1 VKVKAFIDGAS
12 RGNPGPASVGVQL
25 LDETGGVLKEHGR
38 TLGRQTNNV
47 AEYEALLDALRL
59 AKSLGATEL
68 LVHSDSLLLV
78 KQVAGEYRVKNPA
91 LAVLKAKAAAM
102 MKGFRAVRLVHVRRE
117 LNKDADRLANMV
129 LDGEI
134 SDLGPGVVPGGEAGQ
149 GSLF

>member
-1 VKVKAFIDGAS
+1 MKVKAFIDGAS

-25 LDETGGVLKEHGR
+25 LGEKGEVLKEHGR
-38 TLGRQTNNV
+38 TLGTQTNNV

-102 MKGFRAVRLVHVRRE
+102 MKDFRAVKLVHVRRE

-134 SDLGPGVVPGGEAGQ
+134 SDLGPGAVPGGQAE
-149 GSLF
+149 LF